1 MNDIIIQ
8 SAADRQAKMVPEAY
22 FSGHVLQ
29 DVLVIPEGASRLL
42 AVTVTFA
49 PRARNVWHSHENR
62 QVLVVT
68 TGVGVLQAKGRP
80 PRLLRPGD
88 VASVPPGLVHW
99 HGATTESL
107 FAHISL
113 LEGGLDTTT
122 WMEAVDEE
130 EYRSIADLHRVG

>member
-1 MNDIIIQ
+1 MNDVTIQ
-8 SAADRQAKMVPEAY
+8 SAMDRQAKTVPEAY
-22 FSGHVLQ
+22 FSGYVLQ
-29 DVLVIPEGASRLL
+29 DVLAIPQDTSRLL

-49 PRARNVWHSHENR
+49 PGARNVWHSHENR

-68 TGVGVLQAKGRP
+68 TGIGVLQAKGHSP
-80 PRLLRPGD
+80 HLLRPGD

-99 HGATTESL
+99 HGATSGSL

-130 EYRSIADLHRVG
+130 EYRLIADLHQPC